1 VVALL
6 PCIAS
11 ASSRRTPGSIPICNS
26 QGHTPLTEND
36 MILIVE
42 DARPLDAA
50 PLQRQRECPLHL
62 VLRRMGFH
70 AARAPTATTDAKGC
84 HAPHAVA
91 SR

>member
-1 VVALL
+1 LI
-6 PCIAS
+6 CI
-11 ASSRRTPGSIPICNS
+11 R
-26 QGHTPLTEND
+26 QGYTPLTEND

-70 AARAPTATTDAKGC
+70 AAGAPRARPTATTDAKGC

-91 SR
+91 PR